1 MSYPLSSVTRPR
13 ATSRTP
19 HATSLAGYLPLV
31 AVAILATAYA
41 LLFGWLSIQEYE
53 AFQMHALDMGN
64 MGQAAWN
71 TVHGHPFYF
80 TNMRL
85 AYAIEAW
92 KTTTRLSFHVEA
104 LFPVISLVYLIYP
117 HPESLLVLQTV
128 ALAAGA
134 FAVYFLARDVLRS
147 PRLGLVFVLAYLL
160 SPTLEALNLY
170 EFHPVALA
178 TPLLLFGF
186 WFAWR
191 RRYLPFFLCCLA
203 AMGTKEEI
211 GLVVAMFGL
220 YIAFMQREWKI
231 GLGTA
236 AIGVFWSLFA
246 VFVIEKHFRQPG
258 SLSYVHTRYGYVGH
272 GIHGAVDTVLHHPG
286 RVTAVVFT
294 WPKLGYLQRLFA
306 PVGFVCL
313 LAPLALLLGLPT
325 FAINLLSQDM
335 HMVSGLGDNSA
346 ELVSVVMIA
355 GILGTRH
362 ALDLLDRRLPSRLTL
377 GMATLYVLGMAL
389 WNQHLNGYTP
399 AGAFYQ
405 VPRIG
410 HHQHIEAR
418 FVDMVPPHI
427 PVSTQ
432 DVLDPH
438 LSSRHYLY
446 LFEDTGT
453 IPPPVPAAHY
463 ILLDAS
469 GPTYP
474 LPSYQLHD
482 RAESRLAAN
491 WGVAAADDGLILLR
505 QGARNKHI
513 PPSFYSYAYAGHT
526 TIAHRLHL
534 VAHGLEVVGYN
545 VLHTDLAN
553 HRIPNLDYTIY
564 VRPLHHLSADMQPV
578 IFERMGNQTLS
589 TDCQPLGLAWLPTSR
604 WKPGRTYAV
613 RMQSIETN
621 WATPGDARP
630 GIAQFFVEIL
640 PFSPVDPVHRCT
652 SALWQHHGPLAPIG
666 DLDIQF

>member
-1 MSYPLSSVTRPR
+1 MR
-13 ATSRTP
+13 ASR
-19 HATSLAGYLPLV
+19 ASRLPLV
-31 AVAILATAYA
+31 LVGLLAAVYA

-71 TVHGHPFYF
+71 TLHGHPFYF

-85 AYAIEAW
+85 AYNLEAW

-104 LFPVISLVYLIYP
+104 LFPVVSLVYLIYP
-117 HPESLLVLQTV
+117 HPESLLILQTL
-128 ALAAGA
+128 ALAAGG
-134 FAVYFLARDVLRS
+134 FAVYLLARDVLRNVW
-147 PRLGLVFVLAYLL
+147 LALVFVLAYLL
-160 SPTLEALNLY
+160 FPTLEALNLY

-178 TPLLLFGF
+178 TPLLLFAF

-191 RRYLPFFLCCLA
+191 RRYLPFIVCCLL

-220 YIAFMQREWKI
+220 YISLVQREWKVGI
-231 GLGTA
+231 GTA
-236 AIGVFWSLFA
+236 AIGVVWSLFA

-258 SLSYVHTRYGYVGH
+258 SLSYVHTRYKYLGH
-272 GIHGAVDTVLHHPG
+272 GLHGAINTALRHPG
-286 RVTAVVFT
+286 KIAAVVFT

-325 FAINLLSQDM
+325 FAINLLSNDL

-346 ELVSVVMIA
+346 ELVSVVTIA
-355 GILGTRH
+355 GTLGTRH
-362 ALDLLDRRLPSRLTL
+362 ALDLLQRWLPVRLTV
-377 GMATLYVLGMAL
+377 TLAAVYVLGMAL
-389 WNQHLNGYTP
+389 WNQHLNGFTP
-399 AGAFYQ
+399 LGAAYQ
-405 VPRIG
+405 LPAIG
-410 HHQHIEAR
+410 AHQRIEAR
-418 FVDMVPPHI
+418 FVAMIPRRV

-453 IPPPVPAAHY
+453 IPPPLPAAHS

-482 RAESRLAAN
+482 RAKSRLAGN
-491 WGVAAADDGLILLR
+491 WGVVAADDGLILLR
-505 QGARNKHI
+505 QGVRNTHI
-513 PPSFYSYAYAGHT
+513 PARFYRYAYAGHT
-526 TIAHRLHL
+526 AIAHRLHL
-534 VAHGLEVVGYN
+534 VAHGVEVAGYN
-545 VLHTDLAN
+545 VQHADLAN

-564 VRPLHHLSADMQPV
+564 IRPLRRLSANMQPV
-578 IFERMGNQTLS
+578 IFERMGSQIMS
-589 TDCQPLGLAWLPTSR
+589 IDCQPLGLDWLPASR
-604 WKPGRTYAV
+604 WRPGQTYAV
-613 RMQSIETN
+613 RMQSIETD
-621 WATPGDARP
+621 WATPGR
-630 GIAQFFVEIL
+630 AQLFVEIL
-640 PFSPVDPVHRCT
+640 PFSPVDPLHQCT
-652 SALWQHHGPLAPIG
+652 PALWQRHGRLASIG
-666 DLDIQF
+666 SLDIQF